1 MVEGKN
7 NHLDPRSKQ
16 VKKEQMNLT
25 FNPNCYLSSV
35 SISQFFFSNKWYR
48 YISFNSLIACIY
60 VCI

>member
-35 SISQFFFSNKWYR
+35 SISQFFFTNKWY
-48 YISFNSLIACIY
+48 
-60 VCI
+60 